1 MKLTWKIWVFVFAL
15 AFAAMS
21 ILNIPIS
28 YNILVGVLIISILA
42 TLSFVKEKS
51 TRTFLLILTG
61 AAILA
66 IIFFTAQQGVAISSV
81 TADST
86 AFNEG
91 LKKGMI
97 ITAINGNLVK
107 NTEDYSTQITSLFYV
122 EENSLD
128 INKSKERIKLEIKT
142 TTGNFIFLTNETPEI
157 SVSNIPKT
165 NLKTGLDLSGGARAM
180 IRPENVTLSSNE
192 MEDLIAVT
200 SNRLNTF
207 GISDVNVRSVSD
219 LAGNTFVLVEV
230 AGLTTD
236 ELRELVGKQG
246 KFEAKIG
253 NSTVFIGGEKDIASV
268 CRTDATCAGIR
279 ECLPSSDGS
288 YVCRFTFTIYLS
300 QLAAERHAIITGNL
314 SVNSTDENGTLF
326 AGGEKYLSERLNL
339 LVDDK
344 LVDTLLISE
353 GLKGS
358 STTQISIS
366 GSGTGATQEDAYNS
380 AQANMKKLQTILI
393 TGSLPYKL
401 EIVKLDSASPV
412 LGKEFTKNILYLGL
426 IVFAIVSTLLF
437 IKYRKIKITLA
448 VILTMFSEALITL
461 GIAALIKWNLDAPSI
476 AGIIAGM
483 GTGVND
489 QIVIIDE
496 AVSEEQENLKEK
508 IKRAFFIIIGA
519 FFTII
524 AAMLPLFWAGAG
536 LLRGFALTTIIGVS
550 VGILITRP
558 AFGDIIKKIQE

>member
-1 MKLTWKIWVFVFAL
+1 MKLGWKIWILVFAL

-21 ILNIPIS
+21 ILNLPIT
-28 YNILVGVLIISILA
+28 YNVLVGVLIISVLA
-42 TLSFVKEKS
+42 TLSFVKSSFNK
-51 TRTFLLILTG
+51 TLLLILTG
-61 AAILA
+61 VAILA
-66 IIFFTAQQGVAISSV
+66 IVFFTSQQGVLVSSV
-81 TADST
+81 TSGSVVST
-86 AFNEG
+86 EG
-91 LKKGMI
+91 LTKGMI
-97 ITAINGNLVK
+97 IIAINGDSIK
-107 NTEDYSTQITSLFYV
+107 NVEDYSAKISELFPT
-122 EENSLD
+122 EERKK
-128 INKSKERIKLEIKT
+128 IEIQT
-142 TTGNFIFLTNETPEI
+142 TTNTFIFLTNETPAL
-157 SVSNIPKT
+157 SVSAIPRT

-180 IRPENVTLSSNE
+180 IRPANITISSSE
-192 MEDLIAVT
+192 MQDLIEIT

-219 LAGNTFVLVEV
+219 LVGNSFMLVEV
-230 AGLTTD
+230 AGITTD
-236 ELRELVGKQG
+236 ELKELVGQQG

-253 NSTVFIGGEKDIASV
+253 NSTVFIGGEKDISSV
-268 CRTDATCAGIR
+268 CRTDATCSGIR
-279 ECLPSSDGS
+279 ECFPNSDGS
-288 YVCRFTFTIYLS
+288 YFCRFTFTIYLS
-300 QLAAERHAIITGNL
+300 QLAAERHALITNNL
-314 SVNSTDENGTLF
+314 SINSTDENGTIF
-326 AGGEKYLSERLNL
+326 AGGEKYLSEKLE
-339 LVDDK
+339 LVLDDK
-344 LVDTLLISE
+344 VVDSLLISE

-358 STTQISIS
+358 TTTQIAIS
-366 GSGTGATQEDAYNS
+366 GSGTGATKEDAYND
-380 AQANMKKLQTILI
+380 AQASMKKLQTILI

-401 EIVKLDSASPV
+401 EILKLDSASPV
-412 LGKEFTKNILYLGL
+412 LGKEFTKNIIYLGL
-426 IVFAIVSTLLF
+426 IVFVIISTLLF

-496 AVSEEQENLKEK
+496 SVSEEQENLRDK

-524 AAMLPLFWAGAG
+524 AAMIPLFWAGAG

-558 AFGDIIKKIQE
+558 AFGDMIRKIQE